1 MAGTAP
7 FAQELFSMAIRQRV
21 GRKKPW
27 EVYWNNP
34 FTLKRESLYV
44 ETEEEAKKQ
53 DALKKFQLKYE
64 RDFFRREEAEAP
76 QVEHTFESAYYL
88 FLKDKRFSERSL
100 KRHLKNMKRSLAFLK
115 DTPLSDI
122 DNTKLK
128 QLMSH
133 FLSFGIRAST
143 LKRCIGQVFSVIRWA
158 YQNELLRE
166 LPRIPKLPHI
176 EYEHFIPPTQQE
188 LALVF
193 VHAPE
198 HVRRV
203 VILGSQMGMRV
214 GPSELFGL
222 MWSDVDL
229 ENKVIHLRAAQKNK
243 NEPVRDIPIRQSLV
257 EELKAWQE
265 VDRAKRVAPV
275 IHYGGKPVKCIHGA
289 WHRTLLRAGIQ
300 RRIRPYD
307 LRHAFVTEAIAAGVD
322 IGTVGKLVGH
332 ANLTMILKHYQHVL
346 SSQKRAAVEAIPE
359 PQYVAKNMWQ
369 SESTPENIKQ

>member
-1 MAGTAP
+1 
-7 FAQELFSMAIRQRV
+7 MAIRQRV

-133 FLSFGIRAST
+133 CLSFGIRAST

-198 HVRRV
+198 QDVYKRQVQHRP
-203 VILGSQMGMRV
+203 V
-214 GPSELFGL
+214 GP
-222 MWSDVDL
+222 
-229 ENKVIHLRAAQKNK
+229 
-243 NEPVRDIPIRQSLV
+243 
-257 EELKAWQE
+257 
-265 VDRAKRVAPV
+265 
-275 IHYGGKPVKCIHGA
+275 YGWDTP
-289 WHRTLLRAGIQ
+289 LLRNA
-300 RRIRPYD
+300 
-307 LRHAFVTEAIAAGVD
+307 
-322 IGTVGKLVGH
+322 VGRLH
-332 ANLTMILKHYQHVL
+332 H
-346 SSQKRAAVEAIPE
+346 SQKSYGHVPPTGNR
-359 PQYVAKNMWQ
+359 Q
-369 SESTPENIKQ
+369 

>member
-1 MAGTAP
+1 
-7 FAQELFSMAIRQRV
+7 MAIRQRV

-143 LKRCIGQVFSVIRWA
+143 LKDVSDRSFQSSVG
-158 YQNELLRE
+158 
-166 LPRIPKLPHI
+166 RIKTNCCVSFQGFPSFPISNTSTSSLPH
-176 EYEHFIPPTQQE
+176 
-188 LALVF
+188 
-193 VHAPE
+193 
-198 HVRRV
+198 
-203 VILGSQMGMRV
+203 S
-214 GPSELFGL
+214 
-222 MWSDVDL
+222 
-229 ENKVIHLRAAQKNK
+229 K
-243 NEPVRDIPIRQSLV
+243 SL
-257 EELKAWQE
+257 LWCLSMH
-265 VDRAKRVAPV
+265 RSMS
-275 IHYGGKPVKCIHGA
+275 GG
-289 WHRTLLRAGIQ
+289 
-300 RRIRPYD
+300 
-307 LRHAFVTEAIAAGVD
+307 
-322 IGTVGKLVGH
+322 
-332 ANLTMILKHYQHVL
+332 L
-346 SSQKRAAVEAIPE
+346 SSLARKWGCV
-359 PQYVAKNMWQ
+359 
-369 SESTPENIKQ
+369 